1 MSLTPAQHHNI
12 VTASVP
18 PSLNCQ
24 NWVCFSE
31 KPGVFRNTAI
41 CWLELGPIISVNRNW
56 KLCPVSFWQFRLV
69 CSNFATLLYIFSV
82 TTSASALHYNLNWM
96 LAGRCA
102 VNAMVNIKMT
112 LQISR
117 FSTNK
122 INVFSPSSIL
132 ILLHRRNIQC
142 VSCKCV
148 QVKLSHSLKPFLPIL
163 DGFQCR
169 FFFYYCIS
177 EEEEN
182 IVSYKQCCP
191 L

>member
-1 MSLTPAQHHNI
+1 MVKASVAAFNKQGPCRSLLQKIVKSVSKCRWHHYRHSTITI

-41 CWLELGPIISVNRNW
+41 CWLKLGPIISVNRNW
-56 KLCPVSFWQFRLV
+56 KLCPVSFWQFRVFQFRHL
-69 CSNFATLLYIFSV
+69 AISV
-82 TTSASALHYNLNWM
+82 TTSAPALHYNLNWM

-117 FSTNK
+117 FNTNQ
-122 INVFSPSSIL
+122 INVFSPFSIL
-132 ILLHRRNIQC
+132 IFLHRRNIQC
-142 VSCKCV
+142 V
-148 QVKLSHSLKPFLPIL
+148 
-163 DGFQCR
+163 
-169 FFFYYCIS
+169 
-177 EEEEN
+177 
-182 IVSYKQCCP
+182 
-191 L
+191 